1 MLACLARAAKPITA
15 AAQLR
20 LARSASRNMLS
31 SKRVKNMLACL
42 ARAAKP
48 ITAAAQLRL
57 ARSASRNML
66 SSKRV
71 KNGGKGYALL
81 SEM

>member
-1 MLACLARAAKPITA
+1 MLAC
-15 AAQLR
+15 
-20 LARSASRNMLS
+20 M
-31 SKRVKNMLACL
+31 